1 MTTRRFISTRERVR
15 LFQRAGGCCQLC
27 GMKIAAGAGFDV
39 DHITPLE
46 LGGEDDTP
54 NFQVVCRPCHRIKT
68 AQDVTAIRKA
78 QRREARQIGARVSRN
93 PLPGGRKSK
102 WRKRLDGS
110 VVLREGSHE

>member
-46 LGGEDDTP
+46 LGGADDTP
-54 NFQVVCRPCHRIKT
+54 NFQVVCRPCHRAKSVRDIK
-68 AQDVTAIRKA
+68 DIRRA
-78 QRREARQIGARVSRN
+78 QRREARQIGAKVSRN
-93 PLPGGRKSK
+93 PLPCGKRSP
-102 WRKRLDGS
+102 WRKKLDGS
-110 VVLREGSHE
+110 VVRREP